1 MKSCTNQIMR
11 NRSYKIKKVTLNC
24 ETVQHIK
31 TVNTHFMHDS
41 VRGYHYLHQYVQFY
55 QREGISE
62 LETEDSVKPSRTS
75 PLQSGHTL

>member
-1 MKSCTNQIMR
+1 MR
-11 NRSYKIKKVTLNC
+11 
-24 ETVQHIK
+24 
-31 TVNTHFMHDS
+31 DS